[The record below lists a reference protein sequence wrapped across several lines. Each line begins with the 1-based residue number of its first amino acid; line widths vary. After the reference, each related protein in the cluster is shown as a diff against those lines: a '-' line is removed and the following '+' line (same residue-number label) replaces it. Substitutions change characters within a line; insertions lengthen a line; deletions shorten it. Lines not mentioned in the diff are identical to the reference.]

1 MKIAAVTFTKQ
12 GEKIVKKLSD
22 HIEIQHYCKENQ
34 EDFNI
39 KTLGAK
45 LMEEYEG
52 IIFIGAAGI
61 AVRTIAPYIKSK
73 DRDPAVIV
81 IDNESR
87 FVISL
92 LSGHLGGANE
102 LTLYLSSILKAQ
114 PVITTAT
121 DSLGIEAPDMIAL
134 KNHCVIESLTAA
146 KEVAAALVREE
157 KVAFFSDL
165 SAGYFPAGYVHYTE
179 NIKDEIRALVY
190 LTNKKELTILKELP
204 KDIKVLKLIKKNIV
218 LGIGCRKDYSSE
230 KMRNF
235 VEEMLDRYNIDNRSI
250 KLITTVEI
258 KQNEKAILDLA
269 QHFKCSIKFCTL
281 EEIKTVQHKFKGS
294 DFVEKTL
301 GIRAVCEPCVDLC
314 GARILVEKAACEG
327 MTLCIGKGE

>member
-1 MKIAAVTFTKQ
+1 MKIAAVTFTRQ
-12 GEKIVKKLSD
+12 GEKIVEKLREN
-22 HIEIQHYCKENQ
+22 IEIQHYCKENQ
-34 EDFNI
+34 EDFNV

-73 DRDPAVIV
+73 DKDPAVIV

-102 LTLYLSSILKAQ
+102 LALYLSSILEAQ

-121 DSLGIEAPDMIAL
+121 DSLGIEAPDMIAI
-134 KNHCVIESLTAA
+134 KNCCVIESLTVA
-146 KEVAAALVREE
+146 KEVAAALVRGE
-157 KVAFFSDL
+157 KVAFYSDL
-165 SAGYFPAGYVHYTE
+165 DTDYIPAGYVPYTE
-179 NIKDEIRALVY
+179 DVKDQIKALVY
-190 LTNKKELTILKELP
+190 LTNKKKSPMLKEV
-204 KDIKVLKLIKKNIV
+204 KTLKLIKKDIV
-218 LGIGCRKDYSSE
+218 LGIGCRKDYSSD
-230 KMRNF
+230 KMQNF
-235 VEEMLDRYNIDNRSI
+235 VERMLDHHNLDSRSV
-250 KLITTVEI
+250 KLITTVEV
-258 KQNEKAILDLA
+258 KKNEKAILELA
-269 QHFKCSIKFCTL
+269 EYFKCPIKNWSL
-281 EEIKTVQHKFKGS
+281 EEIKTVQYKFKGS

-301 GIRAVCEPCVDLC
+301 GVRAVCEPCVDLC

-327 MTLCIGKGE
+327 MTLCIGEGE